1 MINANFQ
8 HMQILKTFGMMIVEN
23 SESLEIGIGSPC
35 WSPVDE
41 AVMMEMIVD
50 LGPSCCKVNI
60 CNSSLFINKSRL
72 FVIRYQTNDHT
83 RHMLQMLFSLYFA
96 NSEVTLA

>member
-1 MINANFQ
+1 MINVNFQ
-8 HMQILKTFGMMIVEN
+8 HVQILKTFGMMIVDS

-50 LGPSCCKVNI
+50 SGFSRCKVNI
-60 CNSSLFINKSRL
+60 CKSSLF
-72 FVIRYQTNDHT
+72 F
-83 RHMLQMLFSLYFA
+83 
-96 NSEVTLA
+96 